1 MKYLLIL
8 FTIFLC
14 ACGTLHVEKS
24 DGKVHDI
31 EWPNGSCR
39 GIVDVVAVQLSQL
52 EHYGMQFVARCDD
65 GRIVHNLSN
74 FIVK

>member
-1 MKYLLIL
+1 MMKYLSLIPL
-8 FTIFLC
+8 LALC
-14 ACGTLHVEKS
+14 ACGYHVEKS
-24 DGKVHDI
+24 DGKTHDI

-52 EHYGMQFVARCDD
+52 EHYGKQYVARCED

-74 FIVK
+74 FTVK